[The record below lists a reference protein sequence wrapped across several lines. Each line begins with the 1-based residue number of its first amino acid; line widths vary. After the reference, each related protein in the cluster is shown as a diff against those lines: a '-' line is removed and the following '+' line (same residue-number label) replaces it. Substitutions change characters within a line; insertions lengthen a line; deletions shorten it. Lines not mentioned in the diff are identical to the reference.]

1 VWASAWALGVLP
13 PYRPVVHAVVLAG
26 VAAAAAAL
34 VLVGVVLN
42 AVTAGFRELAALGRR
57 PR

>member
-1 VWASAWALGVLP
+1 MGALP
-13 PYRPVVHAVVLAG
+13 PYRSAIHAMVLVGTSA
-26 VAAAAAAL
+26 VAAAL
-34 VLVGVVLN
+34 VVVGVVLN